1 MFCTLLL
8 MIQLESLQRIGLR
21 KANRTLLK
29 NSAFSAQNYSL
40 EYNEYKREKMDI
52 CTKTD
57 VIIIGGGI
65 TGCAI
70 AREISKYDI
79 DVVLVEKHPDL
90 AMATTKAN
98 SGIVHAGYDP
108 EPGTLKAILNVRG
121 VELYREM
128 QKELNLEI
136 KWSGAL
142 IVAKTDDDKKELK
155 NLLERGKKNGVKK
168 LKILSGEET
177 LEKEPNLSREIKG
190 ALWAPTGGI
199 MWPFQVTLALA
210 RNALQ
215 NGVKFL
221 RETRV
226 IGIRTEKNRVKGVET
241 SRGFIECSYVINAAG
256 VDADD
261 IAVMAGDTSFTISP
275 RKGEYILLDSTQKG
289 FVKMPIFQ
297 VSRTKSKGVLVA
309 PTTHDNIFIGPN
321 SNDGPSKR
329 DLAVDAKGMEEI
341 ISGAGKL
348 FDRLPLHSTI
358 TQFAGL
364 RAVSDTND
372 FIIRHST
379 PIKGL
384 IHAAGIQSPGLSA
397 APAVAEMVV
406 GLLKEAAGNLKEK
419 EDFRKEN
426 LPTVDFKK
434 LKEPAR
440 KKLIKENPAFG
451 RVICRCETVT
461 EGEIIQS
468 IQEPLGAVTLDGV
481 KRRTR
486 AGMGRCQGGFCG
498 PRVTAILSRELAIPI
513 TGVRKD
519 TFKSQLF
526 YKRTLPGFEDKVIS
540 NEPLGRNE
548 KPPEK
553 MYDVVVVGGGPG
565 GLSAACS
572 AHQAGAKRI
581 ALIERDRE
589 LGGILNQCIHNGFG
603 LHWFKEELTGPGY
616 AQRFINTVKEIKDI
630 EVFLDTMVLDIQD
643 HENEKIIITTN
654 PRDNLRQIRAKA
666 VILTMGCRER
676 TRGAIR
682 IPGTRPAGVFTAGA
696 AQRMVNME
704 GYMPGKEIVILG
716 SGDIGLIMARRLTLE
731 GAKVKAVLEIMPHSN
746 GLTRNIVQCLDDY
759 DIPLYL
765 SHTITH
771 IHGKHKV
778 EKVSCSKVD
787 KDFRPIPG
795 TEFDIDCD
803 CILLSV
809 GLIPENELSEKADVT
824 IDRVTCGPVVDQ
836 NRHTLRPGFFAAG
849 NVVHVHDLVDFV
861 SEEGDIAGKAAALY
875 AMGELNEP
883 QYQVKVT
890 AGNGVRNVVPHILNV
905 QGNEEG
911 SVRLF
916 FRVIGIMKKVTVE
929 VMHDG
934 VALVAKK
941 HPIVKPSEMVV
952 INLPYEKLGSHM
964 KEILVRVTA
973 KLEA

>member
-1 MFCTLLL
+1 
-8 MIQLESLQRIGLR
+8 
-21 KANRTLLK
+21 
-29 NSAFSAQNYSL
+29 
-40 EYNEYKREKMDI
+40 MDI
-52 CTKTD
+52 LQKTD
-57 VIIIGGGI
+57 VVIIGGGI

-70 AREISKYDI
+70 ARELSKYEI
-79 DVVLVEKHPDL
+79 DAVLIEKHPDL

-108 EPGTLKAILNVRG
+108 DPVTLKAILNVRG

-128 QKELNLEI
+128 QKDLDLEI
-136 KWSGAL
+136 KWTGAL
-142 IVAKTDDDKKELK
+142 IVARTDDDKDELR

-168 LKILSGEET
+168 LKILNREET
-177 LEKEPNLSREIKG
+177 LKKEPNLSPGITG

-199 MWPFQVTLALA
+199 MWPFQVTLAFA

-215 NGVKFL
+215 NGVTFL
-221 RETRV
+221 RETKV
-226 IGIRTEKNRVKGVET
+226 TGIRTEKNVIKGVET
-241 SRGFIECSYVINAAG
+241 SQGFIECSYVINAAG

-261 IAVMAGDTSFTISP
+261 IAALAGDTSFTITP

-289 FVKMPIFQ
+289 FVTMPIFQ
-297 VSRTKSKGVLVA
+297 VSRTKSKGILVA

-321 SNDGPSKR
+321 ANDGPGKR

-348 FDRLPLHSTI
+348 FDRLPLNATI

-372 FIIRHST
+372 FVITHS
-379 PIKGL
+379 PAAKGL

-397 APAVAEMVV
+397 APAIAEMVV
-406 GLLKEAAGNLKEK
+406 NLLKEAAGELKEK
-419 EDFRKEN
+419 KDFKKEN
-426 LPTVDFKK
+426 PPTIDFKK
-434 LKEPAR
+434 LTLTGR
-440 KKLIKENPAFG
+440 KKLIQEDPAFG

-461 EGEIIQS
+461 EGDIIQA
-468 IQEPLGAVTLDGV
+468 IREPLGAVTLDGV

-498 PRVTAILSRELAIPI
+498 PRVTAILSRELSIPI
-513 TGVRKD
+513 TAVRKD
-519 TFKSQLF
+519 TFKSQMF
-526 YKRTLPGFEDKVIS
+526 YKRTLPGFEDKAIS
-540 NEPLGRNE
+540 NEPLRQSA

-553 MYDVVVVGGGPG
+553 MYDVVIIGGGPG
-565 GLSAACS
+565 GLSAAYS

-616 AQRFINTVKEIKDI
+616 AQRFVDMVRETKDI

-643 HENEKIIITTN
+643 HGEEKTIVTTN
-654 PRDNLRQIRAKA
+654 PRGNLREIKAKA

-731 GAKVKAVLEIMPHSN
+731 GAQVKAVLEIMPHSN

-778 EKVSCSKVD
+778 EKVSCAQVD
-787 KDFRPIPG
+787 KNFKPLPG
-795 TEFDIDCD
+795 TEFSIDCD

-809 GLIPENELSEKADVT
+809 GLIPENELSEKAHVA
-824 IDRVTCGPVVDQ
+824 IDRVTAGPIVDQ
-836 NRHTLRPGFFAAG
+836 NRHTGRPGFFAAG

-875 AMGELNEP
+875 AKGELKEVN
-883 QYQVKVT
+883 YQVNIT
-890 AGNGVRNVVPHILNV
+890 AGKGVRNVVPHILNIR
-905 QGNEEG
+905 GTEEG
-911 SVRLF
+911 FVRLF
-916 FRVIGIMKKVTVE
+916 FRVIDIMKKVTVE
-929 VMHDG
+929 VVHDG
-934 VALVAKK
+934 AVLVAKK

-952 INLPYEKLGSHM
+952 INLPYDKLNEHM
-964 KEILVRVTA
+964 KELQVRVTA
-973 KLEA
+973 KQEA

>member
-1 MFCTLLL
+1 
-8 MIQLESLQRIGLR
+8 
-21 KANRTLLK
+21 
-29 NSAFSAQNYSL
+29 
-40 EYNEYKREKMDI
+40 MDI
-52 CTKTD
+52 CKKTD
-57 VIIIGGGI
+57 VVIIGGGI

-70 AREISKYDI
+70 ARELSKYDI
-79 DVVLVEKHPDL
+79 DTVLIEKHPDL

-121 VELYREM
+121 VELYREI
-128 QKELNLEI
+128 QKELDLEI
-136 KWSGAL
+136 KWTGAL
-142 IVAKTDDDKKELK
+142 IVARSDDDEKELK

-168 LKILSGEET
+168 LKILTREET
-177 LEKEPNLSREIKG
+177 LDKEPNLSPAIEG

-199 MWPFQVTLALA
+199 MWPFQVTLAFA

-215 NGVKFL
+215 NGVRFL
-221 RETRV
+221 RETKV
-226 IGIRTEKNRVKGVET
+226 KGIKTEKNRVKGVET

-261 IAVMAGDTSFTISP
+261 IAAMAGDTSFRITP

-289 FVKMPIFQ
+289 FVKVPIFQ
-297 VSRTKSKGVLVA
+297 VSRTKSKGILVA

-321 SNDGPSKR
+321 ANDGPGKR

-372 FIIRHST
+372 FVIRHSAGT
-379 PIKGL
+379 QGL

-397 APAVAEMVV
+397 APAIAEMVAR
-406 GLLKEAAGNLKEK
+406 LLKEAAGDLREK
-419 EDFRKEN
+419 KDFQREN
-426 LPTVDFKK
+426 PPTVNFKH
-434 LKEPAR
+434 LKDPAK
-440 KKLIKENPAFG
+440 KKLIKDDPAFG

-461 EGEIIQS
+461 EGEILQAIR
-468 IQEPLGAVTLDGV
+468 EPLGAVTLDGV

-498 PRVTAILSRELAIPI
+498 PRVTAILSRELEIPI
-513 TGVRKD
+513 VEVRKD
-519 TFKSQLF
+519 TFKSQMF
-526 YKRTLPGFEDKVIS
+526 YKRTLPGFEEKVIS
-540 NEPLGRNE
+540 NEPPRQSA
-548 KPPEK
+548 KPPEN
-553 MYDVVVVGGGPG
+553 MYDVVIIGGGPG
-565 GLSAACS
+565 GLSAAYS
-572 AHQAGAKRI
+572 AHQAGVKRI

-616 AQRFINTVKEIKDI
+616 AQKFINMVRGIKDI
-630 EVFLDTMVLDIQD
+630 EVFLDTMVLDILDQD
-643 HENEKIIITTN
+643 HEKTIVTTN
-654 PRDNLRQIRAKA
+654 PKGNLRQIKAKA

-778 EKVSCSKVD
+778 EKVSCAKVGT
-787 KDFRPIPG
+787 DFKPVPG
-795 TEFDIDCD
+795 TEFNIDCD

-809 GLIPENELSEKADVT
+809 GLIPENELSEKAHIS
-824 IDRVTCGPVVDQ
+824 IDRVTSGPVVDQ
-836 NRHTLRPGFFAAG
+836 DRHTLRPGFFAAG

-861 SEEGDIAGKAAALY
+861 SEEGEIAGKAAALY
-875 AMGELNEP
+875 ARGELNEP
-883 QYQVKVT
+883 AFQVKVT
-890 AGNGVRNVVPHILNV
+890 AGKGVRNVVPHILNV
-905 QGNEEG
+905 RGNEEG
-911 SVRLF
+911 FVRLF
-916 FRVIGIMKKVTVE
+916 FRVIDIMKKVTVE
-929 VMHDG
+929 VVHEG
-934 VALVAKK
+934 AVLVAKK

-952 INLPYEKLGSHM
+952 INLPYEKLNGQM
-964 KEILVRVTA
+964 REIQVRVTA
-973 KLEA
+973 KQEA